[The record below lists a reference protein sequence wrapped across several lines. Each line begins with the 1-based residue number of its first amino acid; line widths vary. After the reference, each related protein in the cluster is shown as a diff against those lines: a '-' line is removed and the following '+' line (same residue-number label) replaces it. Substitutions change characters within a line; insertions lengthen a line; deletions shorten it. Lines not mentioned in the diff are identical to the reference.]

1 MRRILP
7 SLLTAAACVAALALG
22 APAQAAG
29 GKPILI
35 GLDTPLQLQVGK
47 DTIAA
52 VEMAISEINAKGG
65 VLGRKLAYVA
75 ADEGM
80 DPQLGVSAIN
90 KLTSDDHVD
99 VLIGG
104 YDSGVTL
111 AEEPHIAASK
121 TIWLG
126 VGSASPNITALVGKD
141 YDKYKYIFRVNPL
154 NSALQAKQIVD
165 FAVHVVKGQL
175 GRDKVAILGESAIWV
190 RGLVPVLVKGLE
202 ANGMKVTYQQLF
214 DETMTDFTPLFARV
228 KDSGAQFLLTIIS
241 HANSDVFVK
250 QLYEARLPMPY
261 GGIDVKSMTPNF
273 CSRVN
278 GAAVGETTV
287 NFITRAPITDKTI
300 PFWDDFVKV
309 NGRAPVYTAP
319 GAYNAVYLYAWAVE
333 KAGTTDADKV
343 IKELEKADYLGVA
356 GKIKFDKVHDDLD
369 GPGYQNLLFVQW
381 QKGCERAVVWPKS
394 VATGKVV
401 LPSWVASK

>member
-1 MRRILP
+1 MRRIVPLVTSVVFAGAFAL
-7 SLLTAAACVAALALG
+7 SLQARAASN
-22 APAQAAG
+22 
-29 GKPILI
+29 KPILI
-35 GLDTPLQLQVGK
+35 GLDTPIQQQVGK
-47 DTIAA
+47 DTVAA
-52 VEMAISEINAKGG
+52 VKMAVDEINAKGG
-65 VLGRKLAYVA
+65 VLGRKLAYVV
-75 ADEGM
+75 ADEGL

-90 KLTSDDHVD
+90 KLTADDHVN

-111 AEEPHIAASK
+111 AEEPHIAQAK

-154 NSALQAKQIVD
+154 NSALQAAQIVD
-165 FAVHVVKGQL
+165 FAEHVVKDQL
-175 GRDKVAILGESAIWV
+175 GRNKVAILGESAIWV

-202 ANGMKVTYQQLF
+202 AHGMKVVYQQLF
-214 DETMTDFTPLFARV
+214 DESMNDFTPLLARV
-228 KDSGAQFLLTIIS
+228 KDSGAQYLLIILS

-287 NFITRAPITDKTI
+287 NFITRAPITAKTI
-300 PFWDDFVKV
+300 PFWDEFVKV

-319 GAYNAVYLYAWAVE
+319 GAYNSVYLYAWAVK

-343 IKELEKADYLGVA
+343 IKKLEKADYLGVS
-356 GKIKFDKVHDDLD
+356 GKIKFNKVHDDID

-381 QKGCERAVVWPKS
+381 QKDCKRAVVWPHA
-394 VATGKVV
+394 VATGKAM
-401 LPSWVASK
+401 LPPWVAK

>member
-1 MRRILP
+1 MRRIVPLVT
-7 SLLTAAACVAALALG
+7 SVVFAGALALSL
-22 APAQAAG
+22 QARAASS
-29 GKPILI
+29 KPILI
-35 GLDTPLQLQVGK
+35 GLDTPIQLQVGK
-47 DTIAA
+47 DTVAA
-52 VEMAISEINAKGG
+52 VKMAVDEINAKGG

-75 ADEGM
+75 ADEGT

-90 KLTSDDHVD
+90 KLTSDDHVN

-111 AEEPHIAASK
+111 AEEPHIAQSK
-121 TIWLG
+121 TIWIG

-154 NSALQAKQIVD
+154 NSALQAAQIVN
-165 FAVHVVKGQL
+165 FANHVVKGQL

-202 ANGMKVTYQQLF
+202 ANGIKVVYQQLF
-214 DETMTDFTPLFARV
+214 DETMNDFTPLFARV
-228 KDSGAQFLLTIIS
+228 KDSGAQYLLTILS

-287 NFITRAPITDKTI
+287 NFITRAPITPKTI
-300 PFWDDFVKV
+300 PFWDSFVKI

-319 GAYNAVYLYAWAVE
+319 GAYNSVYLYAWAVE

-343 IKELEKADYLGVA
+343 IKELEKADYLGVS
-356 GKIKFDKVHDDLD
+356 GKIKFDKVHDDVD

-381 QKGCERAVVWPKS
+381 QKDCTRAVVWPQS
-394 VATGKVV
+394 VATGKVT
-401 LPSWVASK
+401 LPPWVSK

>member
-1 MRRILP
+1 MRRIVPLVT
-7 SLLTAAACVAALALG
+7 SLIFAGALALSL
-22 APAQAAG
+22 QARAASS
-29 GKPILI
+29 KPILI
-35 GLDTPLQLQVGK
+35 GLDTPIQLQVGK
-47 DTIAA
+47 DTVAA
-52 VEMAISEINAKGG
+52 VKMAVDEINAKGG

-75 ADEGM
+75 ADEGT

-90 KLTSDDHVD
+90 KLTSDDHVN

-111 AEEPHIAASK
+111 AEEPHIAQSK
-121 TIWLG
+121 TIWIG

-154 NSALQAKQIVD
+154 NSALQAAQIVD
-165 FAVHVVKGQL
+165 FAKHVVKGQL

-202 ANGMKVTYQQLF
+202 ANGIKVVYQQLF
-214 DETMTDFTPLFARV
+214 DETMNDFTPLFARV
-228 KDSGAQFLLTIIS
+228 KDSGAQYLLTILS

-287 NFITRAPITDKTI
+287 NFITRAPITPKTI
-300 PFWDDFVKV
+300 PFWDSFVKI

-319 GAYNAVYLYAWAVE
+319 GAYNSVYLYAWAVK

-343 IKELEKADYLGVA
+343 IKELEKADYLGVS
-356 GKIKFDKVHDDLD
+356 GKIKFNKVHDDID
-369 GPGYQNLLFVQW
+369 GTGYQNLLFVQW
-381 QKGCERAVVWPKS
+381 QKDCTRAVVWPQS

-401 LPSWVASK
+401 LPPWVSK

>member
-1 MRRILP
+1 MKRIF
-7 SLLTAAACVAALALG
+7 SLVSCAVFAGGLAMSLQASAA
-22 APAQAAG
+22 

-35 GLDTPLQLQVGK
+35 GLDTPIQDQVGK

-52 VEMAISEINAKGG
+52 TKMAIDEINAKGG
-65 VLGRKLAYVA
+65 VLGRKLAYVV
-75 ADEGM
+75 ADEGL

-90 KLTSDDHVD
+90 KLTSDDHVN

-104 YDSGVTL
+104 YSSGVQL
-111 AEEPHIAASK
+111 AEEPHIARSK

-126 VGSASPNITALVGKD
+126 VGAASPNITALVGRD

-154 NSALQAKQIVD
+154 NSALQAAQIVD
-165 FAVHVVKGQL
+165 FATHVVKGQMH
-175 GRDKVAILGESAIWV
+175 RDTVAILGESAVWV

-202 ANGMKVTYQQLF
+202 AHGMKVAYQQLF

-228 KDSGAQFLLTIIS
+228 KDSGAKYLLVILS

-278 GAAVGETTV
+278 EAAVGETTV
-287 NFITRAPITDKTI
+287 NFITRAPITKKTI
-300 PFWDDFVKV
+300 PFWDKFVKL

-319 GAYNAVYLYAWAVE
+319 GAYNAVYLYAWAVK
-333 KAGTTDADKV
+333 KAGTTNADKV
-343 IKELEKADYLGVA
+343 IKQLERADYLGVG
-356 GKIKFDKVHDDLD
+356 GKLKFNKLHDDVD

-381 QKGCERAVVWPKS
+381 QKGCERQVIWPQS

-401 LPSWVASK
+401 LPPWVAAK

>member
-1 MRRILP
+1 MRRIFPLVT
-7 SLLTAAACVAALALG
+7 SAVFAGSMAMS
-22 APAQAAG
+22 AQANAA

-35 GLDTPLQLQVGK
+35 GLDTPIQLQVGK
-47 DTIAA
+47 DTVAA
-52 VEMAISEINAKGG
+52 VKMAVDEINAEGG
-65 VLGRKLAYVA
+65 VLGRKLEYVA
-75 ADEGM
+75 ADEGT

-111 AEEPHIAASK
+111 AEEPHIARSK

-154 NSALQAKQIVD
+154 NSALQATQIVD
-165 FAVHVVKGQL
+165 FAEHIVKGQL
-175 GRDKVAILGESAIWV
+175 HRDKVAILGESAIWV

-202 ANGMKVTYQQLF
+202 AHGIKVTYQQLF

-228 KDSGAQFLLTIIS
+228 KDSGAQFLLTILS

-287 NFITRAPITDKTI
+287 NFITRAPITKKTI
-300 PFWDDFVKV
+300 PFWDKFVKE

-319 GAYNAVYLYAWAVE
+319 GAYNSVYLYAWAVK
-333 KAGTTDADKV
+333 KAGTTNADKV
-343 IKELEKADYLGVA
+343 IKELERADYLGVG
-356 GKIKFDKVHDDLD
+356 GKIKFSKVHDDLD

-381 QKGCERAVVWPKS
+381 QKDCTREVVWPKS
-394 VATGKVV
+394 VATGKVI
-401 LPSWVASK
+401 LPPWVSK